1 MDALTPSFYYGIFML
16 TDMDV
21 AWPQISNQ
29 RLTYKL
35 VDMEEEISIP
45 WPYTRKAKFFA
56 SIASSLDLVTSK
68 VDTESSL
75 LNPEYAVFT
84 FTLLFLINMTF

>member
-1 MDALTPSFYYGIFML
+1 MDALTPSFGIFML
-16 TDMDV
+16 ADMDV

>member
-1 MDALTPSFYYGIFML
+1 ML
-16 TDMDV
+16 ADMDV

-29 RLTYKL
+29 RLTCKL